1 MTSQRRLARAGF
13 TLTRDYPTPVHRVW
27 NAFAHE
33 DEKCECFR
41 SGDDYETGE
50 WEFSFREGGQDVA
63 EGKFHD
69 GPTSRYVATYVNI
82 LEHIRIVTT
91 YGMWLDGVHMSTSI
105 ASFEFESIA
114 NGTRFTHV
122 EHGVF
127 FDEFTADAPRR
138 EQGTSGLLDKLGVHL
153 SGTTAKHPP
162 REPTPPTRT

>member
-13 TLTRDYPTPVHRVW
+13 TLTRDYPTPVHRGW
-27 NAFAHE
+27 NAFANE
-33 DEKCECFR
+33 NEKREWFG
-41 SGDDYETGE
+41 SGDDYESGE
-50 WEFSFREGGQDVA
+50 WEFNFREGGQDVA

-153 SGTTAKHPP
+153 SGRTAKHPP